1 MCSFSSPP
9 NTGFSTARSSGD
21 FRYAFFMKANF
32 PQQSAGGPWPLG
44 GGRSHAV
51 SDVAQRG
58 ACLDVPR
65 RVVSESSHAAAAIAR
80 RRRAAGATKGERRS
94 RGLRRQ
100 RAEVG
105 RRLAG
110 GEQGAP
116 RAAVGGELRPL
127 GAVTRDYTLT
137 SYITQSAS
145 VRGTSPMLSVVLMLA
160 S

>member
-1 MCSFSSPP
+1 MKSVEGSAVL
-9 NTGFSTARSSGD
+9 ST
-21 FRYAFFMKANF
+21 
-32 PQQSAGGPWPLG
+32 WG
-44 GGRSHAV
+44 GGFVPPTSRLSV
-51 SDVAQRG
+51 SSA
-58 ACLDVPR
+58 
-65 RVVSESSHAAAAIAR
+65 
-80 RRRAAGATKGERRS
+80 
-94 RGLRRQ
+94 Q

-145 VRGTSPMLSVVLMLA
+145 VRGTSPMLSVVL
-160 S
+160 